1 MIQKAKLTLLQSD
14 NEHPVTKQISLRSD
28 GTIEKKSLAQNLSRG
43 QYQIIDVTPEQF
55 SGGVRDLQSSQAL
68 AYGIVKTGGLGNIIT
83 KKDQQNGYEFPGD
96 ITRSNDFFEY
106 DTRHGVFLGDIDDA
120 KMDVAELQNVVKNID
135 PDIVAAPAMYRP
147 STGSLIYNKDTEEE
161 IIGVNGYRLY
171 IFVDNAR
178 LIPDFGK
185 ALHDR
190 FWLNGHGFYAISTAG
205 TLLDR
210 GPLDTSVWQPS
221 RIDFCAGAVCVA
233 PLEQRLPEPMLMNQD
248 APFLDVAAC
257 LHRIK
262 LSDAEH
268 AQLKKIKVEARKAK
282 EVEALA
288 VREIWAANRVQEL
301 VTNRSISS
309 EIAHEVVNKAIEKR
323 ELSGEFEVQ
332 LQDGSIVTV
341 DELLADAKKYHGK
354 RCCDPLEP
362 DYHGDNRVGYISI
375 KAGDKPYIWTHA
387 HGGKRYSLKRTR
399 KTIIAVAGQ
408 TTFTTDATVKIIAEN
423 PSYYNYGKNLVIVR
437 SDSHAD
443 TRINIIDQHG
453 LRDELGRDIQF
464 QTVKVDAKQNVTY
477 VNIDPPIPVCQFI
490 LARGAQRKLPP
501 LKGIATA
508 PYLRQDG
515 SIVDKAG
522 YDEATQLLLVLPD
535 GIDASV
541 PSHPTIEQVID
552 SVNYLWFPFK
562 EFPFVDNVSRSVHFS
577 NLLTAS
583 IRKSIPTAP
592 GVAYDAPGAGTG
604 KTLLELCVGQM
615 TQNKTPR
622 ILTGVNSDDEMRKRI
637 TALLMEGCNLIIL
650 DNIVGH
656 FVSPVLEA
664 MLTAAYLSDRI
675 LGVSEMVDL
684 PNTTMVM
691 ISGNNIQIVGDLNRR
706 FLTCRIDAKIE
717 SPHTRKFDLDPL
729 AYVKAHRLDMVR
741 AALTIIRG
749 YLTSGA
755 GRIAAGRTASFEIW
769 DDLVRQSLCW
779 LATLPN
785 CPLHLADP
793 TLSIANNYADDTDT
807 GTMKQILYHWFELF
821 GSTFKTSGQIIADL
835 FGLTS
840 TIPNTIIVQDHKKLL
855 QDALT
860 AAIVTKNT
868 GQPIDSKGLGN
879 YLNRM
884 NGRKLGGFVLE
895 KGDLTNGSRLWHVLS
910 DANLTSIT
918 SGVDGIENAIPTP
931 PAMGQQEL
939 PTYQS
944 FDPNIMTRLNTQQ
957 MDINVA
963 PTTTNLKGTDRP
975 RTFNDVLEHHRRQ
988 LEMEGKIDQ

>member
-1 MIQKAKLTLLQSD
+1 MIQKAKITLLQSD

-43 QYQIIDVTPEQF
+43 QYQTIEVTPEQF

-106 DTRHGVFLGDIDDA
+106 DTSPGVFLGDIDDA

-147 STGSLIYNKDTEEE
+147 STGSCIYNNETGDEF
-161 IIGVNGYRLY
+161 IGVNGYRLY
-171 IFVDNAR
+171 IFVDNAS
-178 LIPDFGK
+178 LIPAFGK

-190 FWLNGHGFYAISTAG
+190 LWLNGHGFYTISNAG
-205 TLLDR
+205 SLLER

-233 PLEQRLPEPMLMNQD
+233 PLEQRLPEPMLMNQA
-248 APFLDVAAC
+248 APFLDIKASIAK
-257 LHRIK
+257 LK

-282 EVEALA
+282 ETEALA

-301 VTNRSISS
+301 VTNRSISA
-309 EIAHEVVNKAIEKR
+309 EIAQEVVNKAIEKR
-323 ELSGEFEVQ
+323 ELSGDFEVQ
-332 LQDGSIVTV
+332 LQDGSIVTIE
-341 DELLADAKKYHGK
+341 ELLANAKKYHGR
-354 RCCDPLEP
+354 RCCDPIEP

-375 KAGDKPYIWTHA
+375 KAGEQSYIWTHA
-387 HGGKRYSLKRTR
+387 HGGVRYTLKRTR

-408 TTFTTDATVKIIAEN
+408 TTFTTDETVKILAEN
-423 PSYYNYGKNLVIVR
+423 PSYYNYGRNLVVIR

-443 TRINIIDQHG
+443 TRINIIDQNG

-464 QTVKVDAKQNVTY
+464 QKIKVDAKQNVTY

-490 LARGAQRKLPP
+490 LARGAQRKLPT
-501 LKGIATA
+501 LKGVATA

-515 SIVDKAG
+515 SIVDEAG
-522 YDEATQLLLVLPD
+522 YDDISQLLLVLPD
-535 GIDASV
+535 GCEASV
-541 PSHPTIEQVID
+541 PSHPTIGQVID

-562 EFPFVDNVSRSVHFS
+562 EFPFVDDVSRSVHFS

-604 KTLLELCVGQM
+604 KTLLEFCVGQM
-615 TQNKTPR
+615 TQSQKPR
-622 ILTGVNSDDEMRKRI
+622 VLPGVNNNDEEMRKRI
-637 TALLMEGCNLIIL
+637 TALLKEGCNLIIL
-650 DNIVGH
+650 DNISGH

-664 MLTAAYLSDRI
+664 MLTAEYLSDRI

-684 PNTTMVM
+684 PNTTLVM

-717 SPHTRKFDLDPL
+717 TPYTREFDLDPL
-729 AYVKAHRLDMVR
+729 AYVKTHRLDMVR
-741 AALTIIRG
+741 AALIIMRG

-755 GRIAAGRTASFEIW
+755 GRVAAGRIASFEIW
-769 DDLVRQSLCW
+769 DDLVRQSVCW

-785 CPLHLADP
+785 CPLQLADP
-793 TLSIANNYADDTDT
+793 TLSIANNYEDDTDT
-807 GTMKQILYHWFELF
+807 GNMKQVLYHWFELY
-821 GSTFKTSGQIIADL
+821 GSAFKTSAQIIADL

-895 KGDLTNGSRLWHVLS
+895 KGNLINGSRLWRVLS

-963 PTTTNLKGTDRP
+963 PTPKVENTNRP

>member
-1 MIQKAKLTLLQSD
+1 MVQKAKLTLLESSNQK
-14 NEHPVTKQISLRSD
+14 PVTKELQQRPD
-28 GTIEKKSLAQNLSRG
+28 GTIEKKSLAHNLCRG
-43 QYQIIDVTPEQF
+43 QYQTAEVTPEQF
-55 SGGVRDLQSSQAL
+55 SGGIFDVQSCQAL
-68 AYGIVKTGGLGNIIT
+68 AYGIVKTGGFGNIIT
-83 KKDQQNGYEFPGD
+83 KRDQQNGQELPGD
-96 ITRSNDFFEY
+96 VTRSNDFFEY
-106 DTRHGVFLGDIDDA
+106 CTSPGVFMGDVDDA
-120 KMDVAELQNVVKNID
+120 KMDVAELQNTIKNQD
-135 PDIVAAPAMYRP
+135 TDIVDAPMVYRP

-171 IFVDNAR
+171 IFVDNAS
-178 LIPDFGK
+178 LIPEFGK

-190 FWLNGHGFYAISTAG
+190 LWLNGHGFYAISAAG

-210 GPLDTSVWQPS
+210 GLFDTSVWQPN
-221 RIDFCAGAVCVA
+221 RIDFCAGAVCIP

-248 APFLDVAAC
+248 APFLDIKASIAK
-257 LHRIK
+257 LK

-268 AQLKKIKVEARKAK
+268 AQLKKIKAEARKAK
-282 EVEALA
+282 EAEALA
-288 VREIWAANRVQEL
+288 VKETWTANRVQEL
-301 VTNRSISS
+301 VTNRSISA
-309 EIAHEVVNKAIEKR
+309 EIAQEVVNKAIEKR
-323 ELSGEFEVQ
+323 ELSGDFEVH

-341 DELLADAKKYHGK
+341 DEILDNAKKYHGS
-354 RCCDPLEP
+354 RCCDPMEP

-375 KAGDKPYIWTHA
+375 KAGEQSYIWTHA
-387 HGGKRYSLKRTR
+387 HGGVRYTLKRTR

-408 TTFTTDATVKIIAEN
+408 TTFTTDDTVKILAEN

-443 TRINIIDQHG
+443 TRINIIDQNG

-464 QTVKVDAKQNVTY
+464 HKVKVDAKQNVTY
-477 VNIDPPIPVCQFI
+477 VNIDPPIPVCQYI

-562 EFPFVDNVSRSVHFS
+562 EFPFVDAVSRSVHFS

-604 KTLLELCVGQM
+604 KTLLESCVGQM
-615 TQNKTPR
+615 TQSQTPR
-622 ILTGVNSDDEMRKRI
+622 ILTGVNSDEEMRKRI
-637 TALLMEGCNLIIL
+637 TALLKEGCNVIIL
-650 DNIVGH
+650 DNVVGH

-664 MLTAAYLSDRI
+664 MLTAEYLSDRI

-684 PNTTMVM
+684 PNATLVM
-691 ISGNNIQIVGDLNRR
+691 MSGNNIQIVGDLNRR

-717 SPHTRKFDLDPL
+717 SPHNRKFDLDPL
-729 AYVKAHRLDMVR
+729 AYVKTHRLDMVR

-755 GRIAAGRTASFEIW
+755 GRIATGRTASFEIW
-769 DDLVRQSLCW
+769 DDLVRQSVCW

-785 CPLHLADP
+785 CPQQLADP
-793 TLSIANNYADDTDT
+793 TLSIAKNYEDDIDT
-807 GTMKQILYHWFELF
+807 GDVRQVLYHWFGLYD
-821 GSTFKTSGQIIADL
+821 STFKTSGQVIGDL

-840 TIPNTIIVQDHKKLL
+840 CIPNTTTAQDHKKLL
-855 QDALT
+855 QDVLT
-860 AAIVTKNT
+860 TAIASNNK
-868 GQPIDSKGLGN
+868 GQAINSKGLGS
-879 YLNRM
+879 YLNRI
-884 NGRKLGGFVLE
+884 NGRKVDGFVLE
-895 KGDLTNGSRLWHVLS
+895 KGNLTGGSRLWRVLS
-910 DANLTSIT
+910 DAKLTSIA
-918 SGVDGIENAIPTP
+918 SGDK
-931 PAMGQQEL
+931 
-939 PTYQS
+939 
-944 FDPNIMTRLNTQQ
+944 D
-957 MDINVA
+957 
-963 PTTTNLKGTDRP
+963 
-975 RTFNDVLEHHRRQ
+975 
-988 LEMEGKIDQ
+988 